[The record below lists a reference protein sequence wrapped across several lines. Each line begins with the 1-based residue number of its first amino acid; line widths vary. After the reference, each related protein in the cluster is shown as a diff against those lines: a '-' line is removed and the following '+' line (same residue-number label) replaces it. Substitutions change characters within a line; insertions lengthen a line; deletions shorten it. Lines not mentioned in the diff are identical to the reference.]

1 MDMQK
6 FEVSEMSET
15 EMYGANL
22 NVTTS
27 SSQ

>member
-1 MDMQK
+1 MNMQK
-6 FEVSEMSET
+6 LEVSKMSET